1 MGHTGCFGHIH
12 ADHILKQLHQAFG
25 AAGVE
30 LVGRLCV
37 FGHIAGAGG
46 DPLFKVLVVHQLL
59 DRLVLKLAKAGL
71 PQVVHGKGVLCIRE
85 QDVGCFHRA
94 QQRGGEHGIHLRIL
108 EPLFQLIEL
117 RAALV
122 AQRDVGAATDVQALQ
137 VACSHAV
144 ADEMK
149 LERFH
154 G

>member
-1 MGHTGCFGHIH
+1 M
-12 ADHILKQLHQAFG
+12 
-25 AAGVE
+25 
-30 LVGRLCV
+30 
-37 FGHIAGAGG
+37 
-46 DPLFKVLVVHQLL
+46 HQLL
-59 DRLVLKLAKAGL
+59 DRLVLKLAKAGF

-122 AQRDVGAATDVQALQ
+122 AQRDVGAAADVQALQ
-137 VACSHAV
+137 VACSYAV

>member
-1 MGHTGCFGHIH
+1 M
-12 ADHILKQLHQAFG
+12 
-25 AAGVE
+25 
-30 LVGRLCV
+30 
-37 FGHIAGAGG
+37 
-46 DPLFKVLVVHQLL
+46 
-59 DRLVLKLAKAGL
+59 
-71 PQVVHGKGVLCIRE
+71 LCIRE

-122 AQRDVGAATDVQALQ
+122 AQRDVGAAADVQALQ